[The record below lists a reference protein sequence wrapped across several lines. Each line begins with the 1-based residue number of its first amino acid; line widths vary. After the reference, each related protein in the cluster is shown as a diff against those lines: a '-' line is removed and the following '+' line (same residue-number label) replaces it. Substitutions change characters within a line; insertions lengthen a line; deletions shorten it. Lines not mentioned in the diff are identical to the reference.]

1 MDFRIQI
8 GFRISEGFFWI
19 FRWDFRISEWTSGF
33 QIGFLPTVY
42 EIYFVTD
49 PRSTRARDK
58 LDLRALLRS
67 MIEVGEFRRWF
78 RTHIRPIAIF
88 HM

>member
-1 MDFRIQI
+1 M
-8 GFRISEGFFWI
+8 
-19 FRWDFRISEWTSGF
+19 
-33 QIGFLPTVY
+33 Y
-42 EIYFVTD
+42 EIYFVMD
-49 PRSTRARDK
+49 PRSTREELRSRDK

-67 MIEVGEFRRWF
+67 MIEDGEFRRWF